1 MWWPSRRWPLTH
13 MKNPIIYNQTPKFKD
28 LTFKIP
34 ISVQYKKSPASSFSK
49 SHPPL
54 LHHHSSTTIILHRPT
69 QDPPINLCPG
79 DDCRLRWLRRTIQLR
94 RHLVA
99 SRLGND
105 GHTSTKKSSLS
116 LKTRVNKKHLRQR
129 CWWWCRQSHDR
140 VTSKRFDKRSTT
152 ILPRGKT
159 KQEHRE
165 TKRGTLEWC
174 LLARHQIRRCRDDDF
189 ASSNDDTPFRFL
201 LSKVHQLPSTPV
213 VECRGGTCACR
224 YSFWKS
230 LENIFLRCCTRP

>member
-1 MWWPSRRWPLTH
+1 MVDAIANWPLTH

-116 LKTRVNKKHLRQR
+116 LKTRVNKKHLRATMLVVVQTIPRPCHEQALRASDWWPSHLVENQAGASWDDVWYVGLPYIIVLLIHGHRSASVRGLNKNISFEQR
-129 CWWWCRQSHDR
+129 SSVLLQSSWKLAESREAIYLHAGIENWAPN
-140 VTSKRFDKRSTT
+140 SK
-152 ILPRGKT
+152 
-159 KQEHRE
+159 
-165 TKRGTLEWC
+165 
-174 LLARHQIRRCRDDDF
+174 
-189 ASSNDDTPFRFL
+189 
-201 LSKVHQLPSTPV
+201 
-213 VECRGGTCACR
+213 
-224 YSFWKS
+224 
-230 LENIFLRCCTRP
+230 